1 MTTIKRN
8 ELADAIDSL
17 PEDWTLVACNN
28 NKEPISASTG
38 RLKKEWTTKF
48 DSRELLKVSGYVKAV
63 GVATGEPSSL
73 LAIDFDGPLANES
86 LKKLC
91 GFGVEDL
98 PPTVANSSGKPNR
111 QKLFFSIVEQNLFPF
126 ICGIGSG
133 TKDYPDLEILLTG
146 RQAVVIGE
154 HPETEG
160 YFFLKGC
167 SPDEIQVAEAP
178 AWLIDA
184 LIVQDRSSNQ
194 DVPIAD
200 VDSSALRNIVDG
212 LNPEDFGGYENWWKL
227 LAAIK
232 LADATIVGKAIAE
245 DFSRRAPNFD
255 ARQFE
260 RQWKAL
266 KTKEQWFEKF
276 PNKRPVTIMSFANKQ
291 IGHNGQQIK
300 DNESATGQSG
310 TEESSSEELTWTD
323 ADASFMA
330 LQSVRKKPTINNLLA
345 FAQHLPLRWNE
356 LKRCAMLADE
366 TIEPTLA
373 RVYLAKHHGLD
384 VRKEDAKDVFISVAQ
399 ERPFNPVADFL
410 NSLRDEELPL
420 VTDEQLADCFG
431 FHRDDS
437 TSIGLMRVHLRACAK
452 RGLHPGSKMDSL
464 LIIKGKQGNRKS
476 TALATLSPEI
486 SWYDETTRVS
496 LDSRDSLSAL
506 NSSFIYE
513 FSEIE
518 KILTTADVAAFKS
531 WITRQVDK
539 YCEKYQTVSV
549 DHIRRCCLFGTTN
562 SESFL
567 VDPTGARR
575 FWICHNVKPANID
588 LLKQLRNAIWK
599 QSMIE
604 MEDGLD
610 HFLDNDH
617 SLMIDA
623 MTRAQDSTITDPWE
637 DQLIDKLKDIST
649 VGFISSATLL
659 QYVGRDMSKSHT
671 GDYRRLSNVMAR
683 LGWSKAR
690 ERIAGSKHP
699 VAGFKNNEAPKE
711 PDDGIP
717 F

>member
-1 MTTIKRN
+1 MTIAKRN
-8 ELADAIDSL
+8 QLADAIDSL
-17 PEDWTLVACNN
+17 PEDWTLVACNG

-38 RLKKEWTTKF
+38 KLRNEWTTKF
-48 DSRELLKVSGYVKAV
+48 ESRELLKVSGHVKAI
-63 GVATGEPSSL
+63 GVATGAPSSL
-73 LAIDFDGPLANES
+73 VAIDFDGPLANES

-91 GFGVEDL
+91 GFGAEDL
-98 PPTVANSSGKPNR
+98 PPTVANSSGRQDR
-111 QKLFFSIVEQNLFPF
+111 QKLFFSIAEQDLFPF
-126 ICGIGSG
+126 ICGIGKG
-133 TKDYPDLEILLTG
+133 KEYPDLEILWTG

-167 SPDEIQVAEAP
+167 SPDEIEVAEAP
-178 AWLIDA
+178 AWLVDA
-184 LIVQDRSSNQ
+184 LIIQDRSTNQ
-194 DVPIAD
+194 DVTVAD
-200 VDSSALRNIVDG
+200 VDSSTLRNIVDS
-212 LNPEDFGGYENWWKL
+212 LNPEDFGDYDNWWKL

-232 LADATIVGKAIAE
+232 FADSTIVGKAIAE
-245 DFSRRAPNFD
+245 EFSRKAPKFD

-266 KTKEQWFEKF
+266 RTKEQWFEKF

-291 IGHNGQQIK
+291 AGQNSQQIK
-300 DNESATGQSG
+300 DDKSATSQSG
-310 TEESSSEELTWTD
+310 TGESTSNELTWTD
-323 ADASFMA
+323 ADDLNFA
-330 LQSVRKKPTINNLLA
+330 RKAVLEKPTINNLLA

-356 LKRCAMLADE
+356 LKRCAMLGDE

-410 NSLRDEELPL
+410 NSLRNEDLPL

-486 SWYDETTRVS
+486 GWYDETTRVS

-531 WITRQVDK
+531 WITRQCDK
-539 YCEKYQTVSV
+539 YVEKYQTVSV

-588 LLKQLRNAIWK
+588 LLKQLRSALWK
-599 QSMIE
+599 QSMVE

-610 HFLDNDH
+610 HFLENDH
-617 SLMIDA
+617 PLMVSA
-623 MTRAQDSTITDPWE
+623 MSRAQDSTITDPWE
-637 DQLIDKLKDIST
+637 DELSVRLQEIGWQS
-649 VGFISSATLL
+649 FISSATLL
-659 QYVGRDMSKSHT
+659 QYVGKDISKAHT
-671 GDYRRLSNVMAR
+671 GDYRRLSAVMSR
-683 LGWSKAR
+683 LGWKKGRGRVSSKDNAVQGFTR
-690 ERIAGSKHP
+690 EKQDESIGKDHNY
-699 VAGFKNNEAPKE
+699 F
-711 PDDGIP
+711 
-717 F
+717 